1 MGSPGGYAPGASPVD
16 EEVTMMSPQRLV
28 VGISGASGAILAV
41 RLLEVLAQIDG
52 IETHLVV
59 SPAARLTIRDETGR
73 SVKDVEALADVVYKP
88 QDVGA
93 AIASGSFPTGG
104 MVVVP
109 CSIKTLSAVA
119 HSFAGDLLARAA
131 DVTLKEGRPLLLVVR
146 ETPLHLGHLR
156 LMVQAAEIGAIIF
169 PPVPA
174 FYARLSSVK
183 EMVDNTVGR
192 VLARL
197 GIDNELYMKWEG
209 LT

>member
-1 MGSPGGYAPGASPVD
+1 
-16 EEVTMMSPQRLV
+16 MMSPQRLV

-41 RLLEVLAQIDG
+41 RLLEVLAQMDK

-104 MVVVP
+104 MVIVP

-174 FYARLSSVK
+174 FYARLSSVE

>member
-1 MGSPGGYAPGASPVD
+1 
-16 EEVTMMSPQRLV
+16 MMSRQRLV

-41 RLLEVLAQIDG
+41 RLLEVLALMDE
-52 IETHLVV
+52 IETHLIV

-73 SVKDVEALADVVYKP
+73 SVKDVEALADAVYKP

-174 FYARLSSVK
+174 FYARLSSVE

-197 GIDNELYMKWEG
+197 GIDNELYVKWEG